1 MLNVHFSKK
10 ELEQLKNKSYYV
22 EQEKD
27 IITIRNIQ
35 GVPVGEIVYIEDSNT
50 IVLMSKTQYYFFESI
65 DGIHE
70 YFGNVYVNFVTT
82 EGGYGQIR
90 LQ

>member
-10 ELEQLKNKSYYV
+10 ELEQLERSSYYV
-22 EQEKD
+22 EQGKD

-35 GVPVGEIVYIEDSNT
+35 GVSVGEIVYIKDSN
-50 IVLMSKTQYYFFESI
+50 INILMCKTQYYFCRSI

-70 YFGNVYVNFVTT
+70 FLGYVYVNIRTT
-82 EGGYGQIR
+82 EGGCGQIR